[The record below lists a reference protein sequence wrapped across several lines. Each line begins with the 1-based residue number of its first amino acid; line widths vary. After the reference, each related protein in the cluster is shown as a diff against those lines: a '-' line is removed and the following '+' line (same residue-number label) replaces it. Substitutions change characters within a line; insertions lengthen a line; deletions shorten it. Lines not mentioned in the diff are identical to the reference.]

1 MLYHII
7 QDEPGEQA
15 TKKAVSSIFFP
26 DDYDKKS
33 VLMKRGP
40 TLLDGIDERELFLFT
55 HGFLLSRIEFD
66 SLMNPSDVLNL
77 GYTLDELNV
86 QREETARKLIEA
98 RKKLQELR
106 GLERKN
112 KKDNI

>member
-1 MLYHII
+1 MDLPKIKNEDLPDKLKEMLG
-7 QDEPGEQA
+7 DSDA
-15 TKKAVSSIFFP
+15 
-26 DDYDKKS
+26 
-33 VLMKRGP
+33 
-40 TLLDGIDERELFLFT
+40 
-55 HGFLLSRIEFD
+55 EFD

-112 KKDNI
+112 KKNNIQSV

>member
-1 MLYHII
+1 MDLPKIKNEDLPDKLKEMLG
-7 QDEPGEQA
+7 DSDA
-15 TKKAVSSIFFP
+15 
-26 DDYDKKS
+26 
-33 VLMKRGP
+33 
-40 TLLDGIDERELFLFT
+40 
-55 HGFLLSRIEFD
+55 EFD